1 MKKIALIGPGRIGQ
15 TVARLLCEA
24 GHEIVAVI
32 SRDQHRAVTAAR
44 FIGSPGTGTTD
55 LARAWDAELV
65 LIALPDDYIAKMASA
80 LRKRKA
86 LSPKAVLVHFSGLH
100 SADILLDGDTKPNKA
115 LALHPLQTFAD
126 SVVGVRSLPGSPVSV
141 EGTSGTLELGEA
153 LVKEM
158 GGIPVPISKEQK
170 PLYHAAAC
178 VASNYMV
185 ALLATAGQMMQ
196 ACGFDEQQAQSL
208 LLPILKGT
216 ANNLATLGPTNA
228 LTGPIARGDVR
239 TIEKH
244 LQALESLPADL
255 QEIYRVL
262 GKKTVEVAK
271 KKGTLSPE
279 AEAEILRL
287 LQ

>member
-1 MKKIALIGPGRIGQ
+1 MKRIALIGPGRIGQ

-32 SRDQHRAVTAAR
+32 SRDEHRAVTAAR

-55 LARAWDAELV
+55 LLRARDADLV
-65 LIALPDDYIAKMASA
+65 LIALPDDYIAQMARA
-80 LRKRKA
+80 LRNRKA
-86 LSPKAVLVHFSGLH
+86 LSPTAVLVHFSGLH
-100 SADILLDGDTKPNKA
+100 CADILLAGDAEPNRA

-126 SVVGVRSLPGSPVSV
+126 SVVGLKNLPGSPVSV
-141 EGTSGTLELGEA
+141 EGTAGTFELGES
-153 LVKEM
+153 LVEDM

-185 ALLATAGQMMQ
+185 SLVAAAGQMMQ
-196 ACGFDEQQAQSL
+196 ACGFDEKQALNL

-228 LTGPIARGDVR
+228 LTGPIARGDAR
-239 TIEKH
+239 TVEKH
-244 LQALESLPADL
+244 LQALEALPEDL
-255 QEIYRVL
+255 NAIYRVL
-262 GKKTVEVAK
+262 GKKTVEVAR

-279 AEAEILRL
+279 AEAEILKL
-287 LQ
+287 LE